1 MIMSY
6 MIGAGGGSESASTG
20 EFDVMLDR
28 LYKWR
33 ADVTS
38 ERDDLLQVLWKV

>member
-1 MIMSY
+1 MT
-6 MIGAGGGSESASTG
+6 GGGGSASASTG
-20 EFDVMLDR
+20 EFEVMFDR

>member
-1 MIMSY
+1 MT
-6 MIGAGGGSESASTG
+6 GGGGSAAASTG
-20 EFDVMLDR
+20 EVDVMLDR